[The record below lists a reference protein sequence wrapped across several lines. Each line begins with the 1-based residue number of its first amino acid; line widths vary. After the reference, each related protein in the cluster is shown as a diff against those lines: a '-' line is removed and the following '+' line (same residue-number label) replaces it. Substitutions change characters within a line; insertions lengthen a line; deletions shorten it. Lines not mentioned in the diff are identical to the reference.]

1 MLRCSFIFAII
12 FLFGCKPANQLAKT
26 NQLVFSIEKGPCF
39 GACPEYKLEVFNN
52 GEAHLKGI
60 RNVAQVGEFKTHVSD
75 SLLSEMKKSIGS
87 MDIASLD
94 TNYVNKYLTD
104 FPTIDLYFDLKSERK
119 HIHIFHQ
126 QPPQEIYDLLRLI
139 EGFENGI
146 DWKNTN

>member
-12 FLFGCKPANQLAKT
+12 FLFGCKPTNQLAKT

-52 GEAHLKGI
+52 GEAHLTGT
-60 RNVAQVGEFKTHVSD
+60 RNVAQVGEFKTHISD
-75 SLLSEMKKSIGS
+75 SLLSEMNKSIGA

-104 FPTIDLYFDLKSERK
+104 FPAIDLYFDLKSERK

-126 QPPQEIYDLLRLI
+126 QPPQEISDLLRLL
-139 EGFENGI
+139 EGFENAI

>member
-1 MLRCSFIFAII
+1 MLRNSIF
-12 FLFGCKPANQLAKT
+12 FVLVFFFGCHSSKQINSSPQL
-26 NQLVFSIEKGPCF
+26 LFSIEKGPCF
-39 GACPEYKLEVFNN
+39 GACPEYKLEVFTN

-75 SLLSEMKKSIGS
+75 SLLSEMKKSIGA

-104 FPTIDLYFDLKSERK
+104 FPAIDLYFDLKSERK

-126 QPPQEIYDLLRLI
+126 QPPQEISDLLRLL
-139 EGFENGI
+139 EGFENAI